1 MWYDYNLKKG
11 AAHNKKWYPSNLTP
25 LYSLCHHDDLD
36 LNDTMDIWEHSA
48 WYNYSGGIPTSLEK
62 TQQQWDLPNSWP
74 PMVEIVVTALDNVL
88 SIFCVCT
95 KFLNLIFSQK
105 LTREEKWQET
115 WQRFLFKMFTA
126 HGKRVTSSMK
136 STTVRNQGVGLEEVG
151 SMRFKRA
158 LGGPMGLQCIYCPSK
173 CFLEGMWMIVP
184 SFQVS

>member
-88 SIFCVCT
+88 SIQLC
-95 KFLNLIFSQK
+95 
-105 LTREEKWQET
+105 
-115 WQRFLFKMFTA
+115 LFKIL
-126 HGKRVTSSMK
+126 K
-136 STTVRNQGVGLEEVG
+136 
-151 SMRFKRA
+151 
-158 LGGPMGLQCIYCPSK
+158 
-173 CFLEGMWMIVP
+173 
-184 SFQVS
+184 